1 MLNNSTDRKK
11 EMNSHFPIIAVAVSA
26 VLLLAGCNSQDMA
39 TSKKVL
45 DYMLVQPDTAPK
57 ECAHPYLP
65 APGAS
70 IDQVYDRIVKSFSTP
85 ENQAFSSDIRR
96 YEHPTPLH
104 AQRIQKGEMMYYV
117 APGAPYYE
125 IADYITDTRW
135 LYFKLIQKTS
145 GTLIQYKTRGFPDSC
160 EKILEVLTKYIGE
173 GQQRQ
178 PSNRGKKTL
187 G

>member
-1 MLNNSTDRKK
+1 MLKHSPDRKK
-11 EMNSHFPIIAVAVSA
+11 TMNRHFLLIAVAVSA
-26 VLLLAGCNSQDMA
+26 ILVITGCNSQDMA

-70 IDQVYDRIVKSFSTP
+70 VDQVYDRIVKSFSTP
-85 ENQAFSSDIRR
+85 KNQAFSSDIRR
-96 YEHPTPLH
+96 YEHPTPLN
-104 AQRIQKGEMMYYV
+104 AQRILNQEMMFYSI
-117 APGAPYYE
+117 PGEYE

-145 GTLIQYKTRGFPDSC
+145 GTLIQYKTKGFPDSC
-160 EKILEVLTKYIGE
+160 EKIHEVLTKYIGE
-173 GQQRQ
+173 GEQRQ
-178 PSNRGKKTL
+178 PQNRGKTTL